1 MENLEM
7 DPGFIR
13 KAVEE
18 ADLNALR
25 VALLQATGDPE
36 YAAIPVERIEVR
48 AGAGTSFV
56 VAESHRQRLID
67 KAVAFLSDRPHEHE
81 PTVPSDEQLRAF
93 MELVAAGEPIS
104 DEDFD
109 IRRPVPA
116 FDDYPRAAN
125 WRRIP
130 PSLPTSFQV
139 AIVGAGFS
147 GLGMAVQLERLG
159 IPYVIYERR
168 SEIGGTWSIN
178 TYPDA
183 RVDTP
188 SAMYEFSFEKRYPW
202 TEHFAR
208 QPEVR
213 AYLDHI
219 ARKFGIFEKIR
230 FNHDVKGGAFDE
242 AASLWHLD
250 VVDDKRQRASITA
263 NFVISASGLFSTPRQ
278 LAVEGIEAFAGEIV
292 HSTEW
297 DERHSAAGKSV
308 AVVGNGSTG
317 VQLLNRISDEA
328 TNTYVF
334 QRTPQWIS
342 PRERYG
348 EPLSPGDSWL
358 RKNMPYYWNW
368 TRYTG
373 TLPVLNL
380 YQFLVP
386 DPAWRAAGGLINQ
399 PNDALREAMTQYIVQ
414 QVEGRQDLVD
424 RLVPSYAPFSRR
436 LIVDNGW
443 YRSLLKDNVELVTT
457 PISRLTRTGIVT
469 TDGQERAVDM
479 IVTAIGFSVEKYV
492 WPSDYVGRGGVPLQD
507 RWSKDGARAY
517 LGMMIDGFPNFF
529 VLYGPNAQSV
539 SGGGGTIPTQ
549 IEMWTKYTAQLIVDT
564 IESGHAAVEVTS
576 DAFEGYYERLDEAA
590 SKLIWLTDTGSMA
603 RNYYVKNGRLQVN
616 MPFHYQV
623 WHHMLAKPE
632 LGDMAL
638 TGKLLDADTHDGRSE
653 TQEAIRLSA

>member
-1 MENLEM
+1 M
-7 DPGFIR
+7 DRDFIR
-13 KAVEE
+13 NAVEE

-25 VALLQATGDPE
+25 IALLQATGDPE
-36 YAAIPVERIEVR
+36 YAAIPVERVEVR

-67 KAVAFLSDRPHEHE
+67 KAVEFLSDKPHEHQL
-81 PTVPSDEQLRAF
+81 TVPNDTQLRAF
-93 MELVAAGEPIS
+93 MELVAGGEPIS

-125 WRRIP
+125 WRRRA
-130 PSLPTSFQV
+130 PSLPGSFQV

-208 QPEVR
+208 QAEVR
-213 AYLDHI
+213 AYLEHI
-219 ARKFGIFEKIR
+219 AHKFGIFGKIR
-230 FNHDVKGGAFDE
+230 FNHDVKGGFFDE
-242 AASLWHLD
+242 RVSLWRLD
-250 VVDDKRQRASITA
+250 VIDDRGRHTPVAA
-263 NFVISASGLFSTPRQ
+263 NFVVSASGLFSTPRQ
-278 LAVEGIEAFAGEIV
+278 LSVEGVDTFEGEIV

-297 DERHSAAGKSV
+297 GERHSAAGKSV

-317 VQLLNRISDEA
+317 VQLLDRISDEA
-328 TNTYVF
+328 ANTYVF

-348 EPLSPGDSWL
+348 EPMSPGESWL
-358 RKNMPYYWNW
+358 RKTMPYYWNW

-386 DPAWRAAGGLINQ
+386 DEEWRAKGGIVNR
-399 PNDALREAMTQYIVQ
+399 PNDALREALTQYIVQ
-414 QVEGRQDLVD
+414 QVDGRQDLIEK
-424 RLVPSYAPFSRR
+424 LVPGYAPFSRR
-436 LIVDNGW
+436 LIVDNNW

-457 PISRLTRTGIVT
+457 PISRLTPTSIVT
-469 TDGQERAVDM
+469 QDGEERPVDM

-492 WPSDYVGRGGVPLQD
+492 WPSDYIGRAGVSLQD
-507 RWSKDGARAY
+507 RWGKDGARAY

-549 IEMWTKYTAQLIVDT
+549 IEMWTKYVAQLIVDT

-576 DAFEGYYERLDEAA
+576 DAFESYYEHLDEAA
-590 SKLIWLTDTGSMA
+590 SKLIWLTDIGSME
-603 RNYYVKNGRLQVN
+603 RNYYVRNGRLQVN
-616 MPFHYQV
+616 MPFHYQT
-623 WHHMLAKPE
+623 WHHMLAKPD

-638 TGKLLDADTHDGRSE
+638 TGKLLEADLGAQP
-653 TQEAIRLSA
+653 QEPVKLSA

>member
-1 MENLEM
+1 MNR
-7 DPGFIR
+7 DFIR

-25 VALLQATGDPE
+25 LALLQATGDPE
-36 YAAIPVERIEVR
+36 YAAIPVTRIDVR
-48 AGAGTSFV
+48 AGAGTTYV
-56 VAESHRQRLID
+56 VAEEHREALID
-67 KAVAFLSDRPHEHE
+67 RAVAFLSDAPESHLR
-81 PTVPSDEQLRAF
+81 TVPSDEYLRDM
-93 MELVAAGEPIS
+93 MELVAGGEPIS
-104 DEDFD
+104 DKDFD
-109 IRRPVPA
+109 IRKPVPA
-116 FDDYPRAAN
+116 FDAYPRCAN
-125 WRRIP
+125 WSDGP
-130 PSLPTSFQV
+130 VSLSDDFQV
-139 AIVGAGFS
+139 VIVGAGFS

-188 SAMYEFSFEKRYPW
+188 SAMYEFSFEKLYPW

-208 QPEVR
+208 QAEVR
-213 AYLDHI
+213 AYLEHI
-219 ARKFGIFEKIR
+219 ARKFGIFDKIR
-230 FNHDVKGGAFDE
+230 FNHEIKGGRFDE
-242 AASLWHLD
+242 VASLWRLD
-250 VVDDKRQRASITA
+250 IVDGSGAQVSVAA
-263 NFVISASGLFSTPRQ
+263 NHVISASGLFSTPRE
-278 LAVEGIEAFAGEIV
+278 LSVEGVDQFEGEIV

-317 VQLLNRISDEA
+317 VQLLGRISDDA
-328 TNTYVF
+328 KQTFVF

-348 EPLSPGDSWL
+348 EPMSPGDSWL
-358 RKNMPYYWNW
+358 RRNMPYYWNW

-386 DPAWRAAGGLINQ
+386 DPEWQASGGLINQ

-414 QVEGRQDLVD
+414 QVEGRADLVD
-424 RLVPSYAPFSRR
+424 QLVPQHAPFSRR

-443 YRSLLKDNVELVTT
+443 YRSLLKQDVELVTA
-457 PISRLTRTGIVT
+457 PIARLTRTGIVT
-469 TDGQERAVDM
+469 ADGAERQVDM
-479 IVTAIGFSVEKYV
+479 IVSAIGFSVEKYV
-492 WPSDYVGRGGVPLQD
+492 WPSDYVGRRGVHLQE

-529 VLYGPNAQSV
+529 VLYGPNSQSV

-549 IEMWTKYTAQLIVDT
+549 IEMWTKYVAQLIVDT
-564 IESGHAAVEVTS
+564 IERGHAAVEVTHA
-576 DAFEGYYERLDEAA
+576 AFEGYNERMDEAA
-590 SKLIWLTDTGSMA
+590 TGLIWLTDTQSTD
-603 RNYYVKNGRLQVN
+603 RNYYVKDGRLQVN
-616 MPFHYQV
+616 MPWHYQV
-623 WHHMLAKPE
+623 WHEMLAKPD
-632 LGDMAL
+632 LSDMAL
-638 TGKLLDADTHDGRSE
+638 TGRVTVQAVTES
-653 TQEAIRLSA
+653 ASPVRLSA

>member
-1 MENLEM
+1 M
-7 DPGFIR
+7 DLDFIR

-25 VALLQATGDPE
+25 LALLQVTGDPE
-36 YAAIPVERIEVR
+36 YAAIPVERVDVR
-48 AGAGTSFV
+48 VGAGTTYI
-56 VAESHRQRLID
+56 VAESHRERLID
-67 KAVAFLSDRPHEHE
+67 KAVEFLAGKPHEHE
-81 PTVPSDEQLRAF
+81 LTVPSDVQLRAY
-93 MELVAAGEPIS
+93 MELVAGGEPIS
-104 DEDFD
+104 DEDFE

-116 FDDYPRAAN
+116 FDAYPRTAN
-125 WRRIP
+125 WRGVRP
-130 PSLPTSFQV
+130 ALPAIFKV

-213 AYLDHI
+213 RYLEHI
-219 ARKFGIFEKIR
+219 AKKFGVFDKIR
-230 FNHDVKGGAFDE
+230 FNHDVRGGTFDE
-242 AASLWHLD
+242 IASLWRLD
-250 VVDDKRQRASITA
+250 IVDDKGTPTPATA
-263 NFVISASGLFSTPRQ
+263 NFVVSASGLFSTPRE
-278 LAVEGIEAFAGEIV
+278 LAVQGVESFRGEIV

-297 DERHSAAGKSV
+297 DERHSVAGRSV

-317 VQLLNRISDEA
+317 VQLLDRISDEA
-328 TNTYVF
+328 ANTYVF

-348 EPLSPGDSWL
+348 EPMSPGDSWL

-386 DPAWRAAGGLINQ
+386 DEEWRAKGGIVNR
-399 PNDALREAMTQYIVQ
+399 PNDALREAMTEYIVQ
-414 QVEGRQDLVD
+414 QVDGRQDLIEK
-424 RLVPSYAPFSRR
+424 LVPSYAPFSRR
-436 LIVDNGW
+436 LIVDNNW

-457 PISRLTRTGIVT
+457 PISRLTPTGIVT
-469 TDGQERAVDM
+469 QDGEERPVDM

-492 WPSDYVGRGGVPLQD
+492 WPSDYVGCGGTALQD
-507 RWSKDGARAY
+507 RWRTDGARAY
-517 LGMMIDGFPNFF
+517 LGMMVDGFPSSPSSRRRCSCWCSRRTFSCSTAQMRRASAAAAARSPRRSRC
-529 VLYGPNAQSV
+529 GPNMS
-539 SGGGGTIPTQ
+539 
-549 IEMWTKYTAQLIVDT
+549 
-564 IESGHAAVEVTS
+564 
-576 DAFEGYYERLDEAA
+576 
-590 SKLIWLTDTGSMA
+590 
-603 RNYYVKNGRLQVN
+603 
-616 MPFHYQV
+616 
-623 WHHMLAKPE
+623 
-632 LGDMAL
+632 
-638 TGKLLDADTHDGRSE
+638 RS
-653 TQEAIRLSA
+653 

>member
-1 MENLEM
+1 MNCE
-7 DPGFIR
+7 FIR
-13 KAVEE
+13 HAVEE

-25 VALLQATGDPE
+25 IALFQATGDPE
-36 YAAIPVERIEVR
+36 IAAIPVTRIEVR
-48 AGAGTSFV
+48 AGAGTSYV
-56 VAESHRQRLID
+56 VAEEHRARLID
-67 KAVAFLSDRPHEHE
+67 MAVEFLSDPPDKHDLH
-81 PTVPSDEQLRAF
+81 VPDDTYLRQL
-93 MELVAAGEPIS
+93 MELVAGGEPIS
-104 DEDFD
+104 DKDFE
-109 IRRPVPA
+109 IRKPIPA
-116 FDDYPRAAN
+116 FADHPRAAN
-125 WRRIP
+125 WSGDP
-130 PSLPTSFQV
+130 LQLPDDFRV
-139 AIVGAGFS
+139 VIVGAGFS

-168 SEIGGTWSIN
+168 FEIGGTWSIN

-208 QPEVR
+208 QAEVR
-213 AYLDHI
+213 AYLEHI
-219 ARKFGIFEKIR
+219 AHKFGIFDKIH
-230 FNHDVKGGAFDE
+230 FDHDVKGGTFDE
-242 AASLWHLD
+242 TASVWRLH
-250 VVDDKRQRASITA
+250 VVDGDGNPTSVTA
-263 NFVISASGLFSTPRQ
+263 NFVVSASGLFSTPRA
-278 LAVEGIEAFAGEIV
+278 LRVDGMDTFRGEVV

-297 DERHSAAGKSV
+297 DVRHSAAGKSV

-328 TNTYVF
+328 RQTYVF

-348 EPLSPGDSWL
+348 EPMSPGDSWL

-373 TLPVLNL
+373 TLPVLNM

-386 DPAWRAAGGLINQ
+386 DPEWRAAGGLVNK

-414 QVEGRQDLVD
+414 QVEGRADLVEK
-424 RLVPSYAPFSRR
+424 LVPPYAPFSRR

-443 YRSLLKDNVELVTT
+443 YRSLLKENVELVTT
-457 PISRLTRTGIVT
+457 PILRLTRTGIVT
-469 TDGQERAVDM
+469 EDGVERDVDM

-492 WPSDYVGRGGVPLQD
+492 WPSDYVGRGGTHLQE

-549 IEMWTKYTAQLIVDT
+549 IEMWTKYVAQLIVDT
-564 IESGHAAVEVTS
+564 IERGSAAVEVTTS
-576 DAFEGYYERLDEAA
+576 AFEDYNRRMDEAA
-590 SKLIWLTDTGSMA
+590 SKLIWLTDVESTQ
-603 RNYYVKNGRLQVN
+603 RNYYVKDGRLQVN
-616 MPFHYQV
+616 MPWHYQV
-623 WHHMLAKPE
+623 WHDMLAKPV
-632 LGDMAL
+632 LSDMAL
-638 TGKLLDADTHDGRSE
+638 TGRLHGRRASGGNSE
-653 TQEAIRLSA
+653 PQGVARLSA

>member
-1 MENLEM
+1 M
-7 DPGFIR
+7 DLDFIR

-25 VALLQATGDPE
+25 LALLQVTGDPE
-36 YAAIPVERIEVR
+36 YAAIPVERIDVR
-48 AGAGTSFV
+48 VGAGTTYM
-56 VAESHRQRLID
+56 VAESHRERLID
-67 KAVAFLSDRPHEHE
+67 KAVEFLSGKPHEHE
-81 PTVPSDEQLRAF
+81 LTVPSDAQLRAY
-93 MELVAAGEPIS
+93 MELVAGGEPIS
-104 DEDFD
+104 DEDFA

-125 WRRIP
+125 WRGVRP
-130 PSLPTSFQV
+130 ALPEAFKV

-213 AYLDHI
+213 RYLEHI
-219 ARKFGIFEKIR
+219 AKKFGIFDKIR
-230 FNHDVKGGAFDE
+230 FNHDVKGGTFDE
-242 AASLWHLD
+242 IASRWRLD
-250 VVDDKRQRASITA
+250 IMNDQGARAPTTA
-263 NFVISASGLFSTPRQ
+263 NFVVSASGLFSTPRE
-278 LAVEGIEAFAGEIV
+278 LAVEGVESFRGEIV
-292 HSTEW
+292 HSTQW

-317 VQLLNRISDEA
+317 VQLLDRISDEA
-328 TNTYVF
+328 ASTHVF

-348 EPLSPGDSWL
+348 EPMSPGDSWL

-386 DPAWRAAGGLINQ
+386 DEEWRAKGGIVNR

-414 QVEGRQDLVD
+414 QVDGRQDLIEK
-424 RLVPSYAPFSRR
+424 LVPGYAPFSRR
-436 LIVDNGW
+436 LIVDNNW

-457 PISRLTRTGIVT
+457 PISRLTPTSIVT
-469 TDGQERAVDM
+469 QDGEERPVDM

-492 WPSDYVGRGGVPLQD
+492 WPSDYVGRGGTALQD
-507 RWSKDGARAY
+507 RWRTDGARAY
-517 LGMMIDGFPNFF
+517 LGMMVDGFPNFF

-549 IEMWTKYTAQLIVDT
+549 IEMWTKYVAQLIVDT
-564 IESGHAAVEVTS
+564 LESGHAAVEVTS
-576 DAFEGYYERLDEAA
+576 DAFESYYERLDEAA
-590 SKLIWLTDTGSMA
+590 SKLIWLTDTGSME
-603 RNYYVKNGRLQVN
+603 RNYYVRNGRLQVN
-616 MPFHYQV
+616 MPFHYQL
-623 WHHMLAKPE
+623 WHQMLAEPD

-638 TGKLLDADTHDGRSE
+638 TGKLLEADLGAQS
-653 TQEAIRLSA
+653 QEPIRLSA